1 MGVALK
7 GKIALVTA
15 ASQGLGLACAKS
27 LAEAG
32 CAVAICGRRQEIVES
47 ARLDLEASSEQPVVG
62 EIADL
67 TRAADLER
75 LVSTVQ
81 ERLGGLDI
89 LVVNSGHIP
98 YGGLEDFEDE
108 QWYQAF
114 DLLLMSAVRLS
125 RLAIPEMRRRGG
137 GDIVFI
143 GSSTVR
149 NPPPHLLLSTVMRVG
164 ISGLAKTMARSLAGE
179 NIRVNVVLPGLFDTG
194 RVAQRIDDL
203 MIERGLSREEV
214 VTAEFA
220 GEVPME
226 RIGAA
231 EELAALLTFI
241 VSRQAAYM
249 TGTVITLDGGADR
262 SIL

>member
-164 ISGLAKTMARSLAGE
+164 ITGLAKTMARSLAGE

-214 VTAEFA
+214 VIAEFA

>member
-47 ARLDLEASSEQPVVG
+47 ARLDLEASSGQPVVG

-164 ISGLAKTMARSLAGE
+164 ITGLAKTMARSLAGE

-214 VTAEFA
+214 VIAEFA

>member
-1 MGVALK
+1 
-7 GKIALVTA
+7 
-15 ASQGLGLACAKS
+15 
-27 LAEAG
+27 
-32 CAVAICGRRQEIVES
+32 
-47 ARLDLEASSEQPVVG
+47 
-62 EIADL
+62 
-67 TRAADLER
+67 
-75 LVSTVQ
+75 
-81 ERLGGLDI
+81 
-89 LVVNSGHIP
+89 
-98 YGGLEDFEDE
+98 
-108 QWYQAF
+108 
-114 DLLLMSAVRLS
+114 
-125 RLAIPEMRRRGG
+125 
-137 GDIVFI
+137 
-143 GSSTVR
+143 
-149 NPPPHLLLSTVMRVG
+149 
-164 ISGLAKTMARSLAGE
+164 MARSLAGE

-214 VTAEFA
+214 VIAEFA

>member
-214 VTAEFA
+214 VIAEFA

>member
-1 MGVALK
+1 MGAALK

-47 ARLDLEASSEQPVVG
+47 ARLDLEASSGQPVVG

-125 RLAIPEMRRRGG
+125 RLAIPAMRRRGG

-164 ISGLAKTMARSLAGE
+164 ITGLAKTMARSLAGE

-214 VTAEFA
+214 IAEFA
-220 GEVPME
+220 GEVPMK

-249 TGTVITLDGGADR
+249 TGTAITIDGGADR